1 MKSWEVR
8 FLIFLF
14 LAAFSIRL
22 LFLIEV
28 ADSPVFVLN
37 FLKGSDM
44 EKYVK
49 WGNSISSGDWL
60 GSEAYWQAPLFPYML
75 GIVFKLSGGNVYIP
89 CFIQVI
95 LSAFTCVLIYLIAR
109 EAFNAKAA
117 CVSSV
122 ISCFYGPFILYCAVL
137 LSETLGIFLIS
148 LTLFFL
154 LKSLKKLRKGFFLT
168 SGVFLGLASLAR
180 PNFLIL
186 APFVLLILFLQRK
199 RSGWKIS
206 GLFLAFCAGLALIIL
221 PVTVRNYVVSGRAVI
236 ISANAFET
244 YRLANSYD
252 SVVLNFAYPD
262 MPMMPV
268 SSCAFWK
275 HQLKKAIFFWW
286 GYEVPQNVNYYLFA
300 KFSKVLRLPLFPFW
314 LIAPLALTGAVG
326 VGLVPTRATAMVS
339 STQKGNSSTSNLV
352 LHLFNA
358 SYYVSIVIFYIAS
371 RLRLPIMVGLIP
383 FAGFCLCSF
392 YEELKLRTY
401 KRMNVSPTTYN
412 CSCKAC
418 FALVQPSKLGH
429 YTFVLFVILV
439 LLMIPWQV
447 DRIRAVDYRNLGLAM
462 FRKGMVT
469 GAVSQFRKYLELN
482 PEAADRDN
490 MAAFIKK
497 LKGQDTSDR

>member
-1 MKSWEVR
+1 MSPLRKKKFLHNPDMKNREVR

-14 LAAFSIRL
+14 LFAFGIRL
-22 LFLIEV
+22 LFLVEIV
-28 ADSPVFVLN
+28 DSPVFLLN

-44 EKYVK
+44 EKYVE

-60 GSEAYWQAPLFPYML
+60 GNEAYWQAPIFPYML
-75 GIVFKLSGGNVYIP
+75 GVVFKLSGGNVYIS

-109 EAFNAKAA
+109 EAFNEKTA

-122 ISCFYGPFILYCAVL
+122 ISCFYGPFIFYCAVL

-168 SGVFLGLASLAR
+168 SGIFLGLASLAR

-186 APFVLLILFLQRK
+186 APFVLLILFLQKK
-199 RSGWKIS
+199 RA
-206 GLFLAFCAGLALIIL
+206 GLFLIFCAGLALVIL
-221 PVTVRNYVVSGRAVI
+221 PVTVRNYIVSGNAVI
-236 ISANAFET
+236 ISASGFEN

-252 SVVLNFAYPD
+252 SVVLNYIHPKL
-262 MPMMPV
+262 PMMPV
-268 SSCAFWK
+268 SSWAFWK

-286 GYEVPQNVNYYLFA
+286 GYEVPQNVNYYLFM
-300 KFSKVLRLPLFPFW
+300 KYSRILRLPLFPFW
-314 LIAPLALTGAVG
+314 LIAPLGLVG
-326 VGLVPTRATAMVS
+326 VIASIIKRRG
-339 STQKGNSSTSNLV
+339 NLV
-352 LHLFNA
+352 LYLFSS
-358 SYYVSIVIFYIAS
+358 SYYISIVIFFILS
-371 RLRLPIMVGLIP
+371 RFRLPIMVGLIP
-383 FAGFCLCSF
+383 FAGFCLCYF
-392 YEELKLRTY
+392 YEE
-401 KRMNVSPTTYN
+401 YN
-412 CSCKAC
+412 CSCKPARQMAGGAC

-447 DRIRAVDYRNLGLAM
+447 DRIRAVDYKNLGLAM
-462 FRKGMVT
+462 LKKDMSADAAG
-469 GAVSQFRKYLELN
+469 QFKKYLELN

-490 MAAFIKK
+490 MTAFIRK
-497 LKGQDTSDR
+497 LEAQDMPHK